1 MLETWVHRIVF
12 KGDRAV
18 GVECTSKAGI
28 RRTAYARHEVVLC
41 AGAVDSPRLLL
52 LSGVGPSEQLLE
64 LGIPVVHD
72 LPGVGENL
80 QVSCGCVGQ
89 GSNWVWSG
97 VDWIGVRVLMI

>member
-1 MLETWVHRIVF
+1 MDGKRPNLHLMLETWVDRIVF

-18 GVECTSKAGI
+18 GVNCISKDGT
-28 RRTAYARHEVVLC
+28 RRTAYARHEVVLA

-52 LSGVGPSEQLLE
+52 LSGVGSKEQLLD

-80 QVSCGCVGQ
+80 QVPAALIEDH
-89 GSNWVWSG
+89 VWLLT
-97 VDWIGVRVLMI
+97 VR